1 MSRTSISPRPRAPP
15 RRICCAPPTPRGL
28 PAAPIGSHLLVLAR
42 YAGIGC
48 LIVLVTNMLPNRGDH
63 TSEVDLELRDRIEG
77 NEQREHVAIATA
89 VS

>member
-1 MSRTSISPRPRAPP
+1 
-15 RRICCAPPTPRGL
+15 
-28 PAAPIGSHLLVLAR
+28 VLAR

-77 NEQREHVAIATA
+77 NEQREPVAIATA